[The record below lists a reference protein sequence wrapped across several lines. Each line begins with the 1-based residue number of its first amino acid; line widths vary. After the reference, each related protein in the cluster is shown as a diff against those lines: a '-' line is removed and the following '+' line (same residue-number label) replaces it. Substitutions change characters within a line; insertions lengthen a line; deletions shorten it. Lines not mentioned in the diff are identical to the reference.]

1 MNLTVTDGARDQ
13 LTTLLAG
20 REEGPTAVRIFAQEG
35 GGCACS
41 GPGFGMGLDEVQEQ
55 DQVFEVG
62 TLKIIADPVSALA
75 LEGASIDYRSDVM
88 QQGFSIDAPN
98 SALLGGGAGGA
109 GGGSACGCGH

>member
-20 REEGPTAVRIFAQEG
+20 REQGPMAIRIFSQEG

-41 GPGFGMGLDEVQEQ
+41 GPGFGMGLDDASDA
-55 DQVFEVG
+55 DQVFEVD
-62 TLKIIADPVSALA
+62 TLKIIAEPALALA
-75 LEGASIDYRSDVM
+75 LEGASIDYVNDVM

-98 SALLGGGAGGA
+98 AALLGGGGGG